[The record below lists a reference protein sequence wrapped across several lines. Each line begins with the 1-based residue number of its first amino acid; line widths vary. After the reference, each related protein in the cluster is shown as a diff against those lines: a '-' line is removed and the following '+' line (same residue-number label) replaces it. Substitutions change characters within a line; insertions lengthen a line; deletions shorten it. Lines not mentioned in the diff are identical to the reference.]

1 MSGGAGGRGN
11 REQKKIS
18 WPMELPRDQMVN

>member
-1 MSGGAGGRGN
+1 MQISLAMN

-18 WPMELPRDQMVN
+18 